1 MRHGAAHPKHAR
13 QLAFRRGLIA
23 DEQLAV
29 KDELFK
35 LRSHARDQADLAL
48 DRSKWG
54 VSKPSSVKASEM
66 RASFTVISSVRDLTR
81 SSG

>member
-1 MRHGAAHPKHAR
+1 MQPKTMGRQARDSFMRHGAAHPKHAR

-35 LRSHARDQADLAL
+35 LRSHACDQADLAL
-48 DRSKWG
+48 DGSK
-54 VSKPSSVKASEM
+54 
-66 RASFTVISSVRDLTR
+66 
-81 SSG
+81 